1 MGSVCIFFGE
11 NILLLQFT
19 RTVWGQISC
28 SHENLLTKGTN
39 GACELQ
45 HFEKVV
51 DKRYSGAIQY
61 DQVEKLSTHKIRQDV
76 FRKEDVLPSPHK
88 DSIPADFVSAGFLFV
103 HDNRMLAE
111 RAFYCCIR
119 KFVSIQCYTI
129 KNAPRGCTLDARV
142 DGCRSNRAS
151 AQKYT
156 KAHSFYI
163 LYGEYE

>member
-11 NILLLQFT
+11 NILLLLFYCYSSPVPFGGRFHARMKICLQ
-19 RTVWGQISC
+19 
-28 SHENLLTKGTN
+28 KGTN

-88 DSIPADFVSAGFLFV
+88 DSIPADFVSAGFLFMIIECSQSV
-103 HDNRMLAE
+103 HSIVSDNRTITEHVFCHFLSFIP
-111 RAFYCCIR
+111 RIS
-119 KFVSIQCYTI
+119 VSRRTI
-129 KNAPRGCTLDARV
+129 CLELS
-142 DGCRSNRAS
+142 C
-151 AQKYT
+151 
-156 KAHSFYI
+156 
-163 LYGEYE
+163 

>member
-11 NILLLQFT
+11 NILLLLFYCYSSPVPFGGRFHARMKICLQ
-19 RTVWGQISC
+19 
-28 SHENLLTKGTN
+28 KGTN

-88 DSIPADFVSAGFLFV
+88 DSIPADFVSAGFLFMIIECSQSV
-103 HDNRMLAE
+103 H
-111 RAFYCCIR
+111 
-119 KFVSIQCYTI
+119 SIIYGNKVALVVMESECNGKWI
-129 KNAPRGCTLDARV
+129 KRIAATF
-142 DGCRSNRAS
+142 S
-151 AQKYT
+151 
-156 KAHSFYI
+156 
-163 LYGEYE
+163 

>member
-11 NILLLQFT
+11 NILLLLFYCYSSPVPFGGRFHARMKICLQ
-19 RTVWGQISC
+19 
-28 SHENLLTKGTN
+28 KGTN

-111 RAFYCCIR
+111 RAFYC
-119 KFVSIQCYTI
+119 
-129 KNAPRGCTLDARV
+129 
-142 DGCRSNRAS
+142 
-151 AQKYT
+151 
-156 KAHSFYI
+156 
-163 LYGEYE
+163 

>member
-1 MGSVCIFFGE
+1 MNCKVY
-11 NILLLQFT
+11 
-19 RTVWGQISC
+19 
-28 SHENLLTKGTN
+28 
-39 GACELQ
+39 
-45 HFEKVV
+45 FEKVV

-142 DGCRSNRAS
+142 DGCRSSRVS